1 MPWPGRR
8 HPIDNPNLI
17 QTPMG
22 TAERLPLPAAV
33 VFDMDGTLLDTER
46 LGIECWH
53 EAFREVG
60 VAMPAAAIASTVGC
74 DTATKTRIF
83 LANNPPDS
91 PPDIGPA
98 EANVA
103 WLAALARHFQADG
116 VPLKPGALET
126 LQLLKRL
133 GIPAAVATTSPRRLA
148 EWFLGTAGLLPF
160 LEVVVCREDVADTK
174 PAPAVY
180 FETAYR
186 LGLYP
191 TEIWA
196 VEDSSNGIQSSVAAS
211 MPTFFVPDLEVVP
224 EAVRRLATR
233 ECATLHEFAS
243 LLPRPVEPVPS
254 SPTPPTRALRANEPV
269 AS

>member
-1 MPWPGRR
+1 
-8 HPIDNPNLI
+8 
-17 QTPMG
+17 MG
-22 TAERLPLPAAV
+22 TAERLPFPAAV

-53 EAFREVG
+53 EAFPAVG
-60 VAMPAAAIASTVGC
+60 IAMPAAAIASTVGC

-91 PPDIGPA
+91 PPHIGPA

-103 WLAALARHFQADG
+103 WLAALARRIKTDG
-116 VPLKPGALET
+116 VPLKPGAREV

-133 GIPAAVATTSPRRLA
+133 GIPAAVATTSPRQLA
-148 EWFLGTAGLLPF
+148 EWYLGAAGLLPF
-160 LEVVVCREDVADTK
+160 FEVVVCREEVIETK
-174 PAPAVY
+174 PSPAVY

-191 TEIWA
+191 TEVWA
-196 VEDSSNGIQSSVAAS
+196 VEDSISGIQSAVAAS
-211 MPTFFVPDLEVVP
+211 MPTFFVPDLQVVP
-224 EAVRRLATR
+224 DDVRRLATR
-233 ECATLHEFAS
+233 ECATLHEFAT
-243 LLPRPVEPVPS
+243 LLPRPVEPLPS
-254 SPTPPTRALRANEPV
+254 LPTPPTRGLRTNEPV